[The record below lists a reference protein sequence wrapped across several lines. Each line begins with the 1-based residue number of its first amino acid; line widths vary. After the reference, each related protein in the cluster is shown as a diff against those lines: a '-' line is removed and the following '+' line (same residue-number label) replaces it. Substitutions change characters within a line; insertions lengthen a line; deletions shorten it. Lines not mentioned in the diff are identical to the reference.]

1 MIQIDV
7 AEKKR
12 KVAGAIASA
21 GSPARLVGFEAV
33 EIQRFVTA
41 SSRPVAIH
49 GASEAIKLF
58 DDLISRRIETVF
70 AGGGRGV
77 LVVPERHAPDHIE
90 DLKREFRRLTHG
102 SPLAVADVPFD
113 PAGEAASLDWLRLKQ
128 ATARY
133 ACDPEQFE
141 LDFSRGACAD
151 CHARP
156 ASRRSEKPDSDNEFV
171 CDRCYS
177 LIRVGRDIEKGEARG
192 RWTLEDLSTNGKI
205 AVVCADGN
213 HLGLFFR
220 SLHSLAALAIGSTA
234 ISDIF
239 RNAHREAMKHAGEP
253 RNVALVAGGD
263 DLKAFLPPEA
273 ALEYVGALVSAV
285 ERQAA
290 AVGGLA
296 GALGAESLD
305 RLRGLGVGVGLFVAP
320 YQVPASRLVDQA
332 RDLEKEA
339 KRFCLRGD
347 ARSAVDFAIVASEGG
362 VDEASS
368 RTRKGLHRP
377 VAGDRWAQVLR
388 NARALGDVPAAQRS
402 AASDAWSL
410 DEAERDNRF
419 YYQLARSESWQA
431 WFRQCGVDWRDRKA
445 VRQHIPDPAML
456 ALARL
461 SEGKR

>member
-12 KVAGAIASA
+12 KVASAIASA
-21 GSPARLVGFEAV
+21 GSPARLIGFEAV

-58 DDLISRRIETVF
+58 DDFISRRVETVF

-102 SPLAVADVPFD
+102 SPLAVADAPFD

-156 ASRRSEKPDSDNEFV
+156 ANRRSEKPDSDNESV

-177 LIRVGRDIEKGEARG
+177 LVRVGREIEKGEARG
-192 RWTLEDLSTNGKI
+192 RWTLEHLSTNGKI

-220 SLHSLAALAIGSTA
+220 SLHSLAALAIGSAA

-239 RNAHREAMKHAGEP
+239 KTAHREAMKHAGEP

-290 AVGGLA
+290 AVDGLA

-339 KRFCLRGD
+339 KRFCLRNG

-362 VDEASS
+362 VEEASS

-377 VAGDRWAQVLR
+377 VAGDHWAQVLR
-388 NARALGDVPAAQRS
+388 NARALGEVPAAQRS

-431 WFRQCGVDWRDRKA
+431 WFRQCSVDWRDRKA

-461 SEGKR
+461 IEGRR